1 MLDEDNTH
9 VVFGAGGEDMQVRL
23 LVPKQY
29 STLKVSFEGASNQG
43 AAANVNLANPFA
55 NMWHFDTT
63 SDPCNVIA
71 TSKIPVRYRCMTGA
85 VYSFLLSNG
94 ATVLELWFPPVRFR

>member
-71 TSKIPVRYRCMTGA
+71 TSKIPVSQWREDL
-85 VYSFLLSNG
+85 FLFLALSRLDSG
-94 ATVLELWFPPVRFR
+94 LCLGCG